1 MTVYSSK
8 GTAFEISDQLA
19 KDFRFMR
26 AYAAMR
32 SGDQE
37 RAVQGAVDTVAL
49 VFGRDE
55 DRFLREI
62 ADEDGT
68 CPVDRVFTELR
79 HLLDQAAEDTQVKN
93 S

>member
-1 MTVYSSK
+1 MIVKSSK
-8 GTAFEISDQLA
+8 GQEYSISDQLA
-19 KDFRFMR
+19 KDFRFVR

-68 CPVDRVFTELR
+68 CPVDRVFSELR
-79 HLLDQAAEDTQVKN
+79 FLLDQSAEDRQVKN

>member
-1 MTVYSSK
+1 MIVKSSK
-8 GTAFEISDQLA
+8 GQEYKISDNLS

-26 AYAAMR
+26 AYTAMR
-32 SGDQE
+32 AGGE
-37 RAVQGAVDTVAL
+37 KAVQGAVDTVAL
-49 VFGRDE
+49 VFGDQE

-68 CPVDRVFTELR
+68 CPVDRVFAELR
-79 HLLDQAAEDTQVKN
+79 VILDQAAEDKEVKN